1 MYWFWDST
9 MILILPA
16 LILAFWAQAKMRSTF
31 TKYSRIGTHTGMTGA
46 EAARRILDQA
56 GVFGLKIEHVRGNLS
71 DHYDPRTGVLRLS
84 DGVFGQ
90 ASIAAIGV
98 AAHEAGHAIQHSEGW
113 FPIKARN
120 AIVPIANLGSSAAF
134 PLFIAGLIFR
144 AQPLMQI
151 GILFFAAAVV
161 FHLITLPVEI
171 DASRRAIVAIE
182 GANILDQQE
191 IKGAKKVLTAAAMT
205 YVASTLMALLNL
217 LRMILL
223 SRSR

>member
-1 MYWFWDST
+1 MFYLFDPT
-9 MILILPA
+9 MIIIIPA

-31 TKYSRIGTHTGMTGA
+31 TKYSKIRSHSGLTGA
-46 EAARRILDQA
+46 EAARRVLNQA
-56 GVFGLKIEHVRGNLS
+56 GVPGLTIERISGNLS
-71 DHYDPRTGVLRLS
+71 DHYDPRTKTLRLS
-84 DGVFGQ
+84 ESVYSQ
-90 ASIAAIGV
+90 PSIAAIGV
-98 AAHEAGHAIQHSEGW
+98 AAHEAGHAIQHNEGW

-120 AIVPIANLGSSAAF
+120 AIVPVANFGSSMAF
-134 PLFIAGLIFR
+134 PLFIAGIIFR

-151 GILFFAAAVV
+151 GIVFFFFAVL
-161 FHLITLPVEI
+161 FHLVTLPVEI
-171 DASRRAIVAIE
+171 DASRRAIASIE
-182 GANILDQQE
+182 GGNLLDQQE